1 MAAVQ
6 RTPTPVDTRS
16 RRAFIESMEEELRR
30 VQDHLDRRQWRQ
42 RNGLPHQPKRHQSR
56 QYNSMSRSNPATKRR
71 LWDQRDK
78 EEEGED
84 SDEVFCR
91 VSSAQDTVRRSS
103 TPALTSSSD
112 SKSPSPSPEPI
123 RVKSPQRLPSTK
135 YAPDPPSFSSPVRSF
150 SPMEHPLSLSSDDTA
165 LSSYMEHKSILSG
178 NPRQVIDTT
187 PLMVKE
193 MSFPFKHAVYPGESL
208 QYGNEDD
215 VEENVQEKE
224 ETREVMPSA
233 LEDLLTEELQ
243 RGHLINE
250 SANTIDMQNEVSVK
264 SRDKDNTNHN
274 MRGDNE
280 KEVEEEWFVNP
291 VSIEDEEI
299 EMKSIG
305 VKKEYNVTSLHEK
318 NQFYKRDQL
327 RRMRELQEEKAQ
339 SNRQLSLLIEQL
351 QIQLREKEREIELVH
366 SQHLMELNV
375 REDRIKKLSRQNA
388 RLEREKWDLLKKA
401 REAAERSVN
410 LRTKLD
416 INDASLRSIEVELE
430 HKNDELSAVKSANN
444 SLRALVRD
452 LRATKPVVDA
462 AIQVDIRSSL
472 VSMGTPPDMQRQQE
486 EIGESDSGHAS
497 GGGGTEVIVCEDW
510 GERVSIASSQCEARM
525 ATPTNIDRHRR
536 ERRSVRNFL
545 NRFRRASSTGK
556 RHSVSSLSQR
566 STSSLGKYCYNN
578 NKML

>member
-30 VQDHLDRRQWRQ
+30 VQDHLGRRQWRQ
-42 RNGLPHQPKRHQSR
+42 RNGLPHQPKRHQSY
-56 QYNSMSRSNPATKRR
+56 QYNTMSRSNPATKRR

-103 TPALTSSSD
+103 TPAFTSSSD
-112 SKSPSPSPEPI
+112 SKSASPSPEPI

-135 YAPDPPSFSSPVRSF
+135 YTPDPPSFSSPVRSF
-150 SPMEHPLSLSSDDTA
+150 SPREHPLSLSSDDTA
-165 LSSYMEHKSILSG
+165 ISSSYLEHKSILSG
-178 NPRQVIDTT
+178 NPLQLMDTT

-193 MSFPFKHAVYPGESL
+193 ISFPFKHAGYPGESV
-208 QYGNEDD
+208 QYENE
-215 VEENVQEKE
+215 EEEEEDAQENE

-250 SANTIDMQNEVSVK
+250 SANTTDMQKEVSVK
-264 SRDKDNTNHN
+264 SRDKENTNHN
-274 MRGDNE
+274 LRGDTE
-280 KEVEEEWFVNP
+280 KEVEEDWFANP
-291 VSIEDEEI
+291 VNIEDEEI
-299 EMKSIG
+299 EMKSIA
-305 VKKEYNVTSLHEK
+305 VKKEPSVTSLHEK
-318 NQFYKRDQL
+318 SQSYKLAHL
-327 RRMRELQEEKAQ
+327 RRVRELQEEKAQ
-339 SNRQLSLLIEQL
+339 SDRQLSLLIEQL
-351 QIQLREKEREIELVH
+351 QIQLREKERELDMIH

-416 INDASLRSIEVELE
+416 INDASLKSIEVELE
-430 HKNDELSAVKSANN
+430 HKNNELSSVKSANN
-444 SLRALVRD
+444 SLRALVKE
-452 LRATKPVVDA
+452 LRATKPIVDA
-462 AIQVDIRSSL
+462 AIQVDIQPSL
-472 VSMGTPPDMQRQQE
+472 VSMGTPPEMQRQQE

-497 GGGGTEVIVCEDW
+497 GGGGAEVIVSEDW
-510 GERVSIASSQCEARM
+510 GERVSITSSQCEARV
-525 ATPTNIDRHRR
+525 ATPTNIERHRR
-536 ERRSVRNFL
+536 ERRSMRNLL
-545 NRFRRASSTGK
+545 NRFRRSSSTGK

-566 STSSLGKYCYNN
+566 STSSLG
-578 NKML
+578 